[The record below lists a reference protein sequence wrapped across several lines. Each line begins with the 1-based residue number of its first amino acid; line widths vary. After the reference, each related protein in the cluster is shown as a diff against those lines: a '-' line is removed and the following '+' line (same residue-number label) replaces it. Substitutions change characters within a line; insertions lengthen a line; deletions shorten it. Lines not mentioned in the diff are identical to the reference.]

1 MDIREW
7 FSARHFESIDAKHY
21 RTAIIALAGVIIL
34 MTLIGIIAFSL
45 TLKGEEQ
52 TLVPD
57 VTGLE
62 LTSALLKMQEKDLYP
77 RISMRISDTAESR
90 GTILEQDPP
99 AGAIVKAGRRIT
111 LVISRGSVLDKVG
124 DYIGQNLDEVIIH
137 LQTVF
142 GSARQLI
149 LIKDPVVYV
158 YDKSPAGTIMEQSPG
173 AETPITGLM
182 QLSLVVSRGPEK
194 AKVKVPNMI
203 GMTIEG
209 VVEQLEKSGIAFKF
223 SIRQA
228 EGKEKPGTVV
238 AQLPSAAT
246 LESPANPVAI
256 VYTVPVSQKGMVSGL
271 FSQVLPVYP
280 YPLKVSLLAEAPS
293 GAKTPIITVNHP
305 GTLFTIPYTLPVD
318 TVLVLQ
324 VLNRVVARV
333 EAGK

>member
-1 MDIREW
+1 MDIRSW
-7 FSARHFESIDAKHY
+7 FSAQRFESLEPKQY
-21 RTAIIALAGVIIL
+21 RTAIIALVGVIIVMAL
-34 MTLIGIIAFSL
+34 TGLIAFSL

-62 LTSALLKMQEKDLYP
+62 LTSALIKMQEKDLYP
-77 RISMRISDTAESR
+77 RISMRISDTAEVR

-111 LVISRGSVLDKVG
+111 LVISRGSVVDKVG
-124 DYIGQNLDEVIIH
+124 DYVGQNLDELKIH

-142 GSARQLI
+142 GAARQLI
-149 LIKDPVVYV
+149 VVKDPVVYV

-173 AETPITGLM
+173 ADTPITGIV

-194 AKVKVPNMI
+194 AKVKVPGMI
-203 GMTIEG
+203 GLPIEN
-209 VVEQLEKSGIAFKF
+209 VIEQLEKSGIAFKF
-223 SIRQA
+223 SVRQA

-238 AQLPSAAT
+238 AQLPAAGT
-246 LESPANPVAI
+246 MENPMTPVSI
-256 VYTVPVSQKGMVSGL
+256 VYTAQAPKEGMVNGL
-271 FSQVLPVYP
+271 FSQALPVYP
-280 YPLKVSLLAEAPS
+280 YPLKVSLFAEAPS
-293 GAKTPIITVNHP
+293 GARTPLITVNHP